1 MAAQCPLCH
10 APVNDDFGLQECN
23 GCGAQLLVHMDGHV
37 EYKGA
42 DQVELIDEE
51 NEVKTVAR
59 AAAGE
64 QSFPSLPEPQY
75 DLNEEPPPPP
85 AAPPEEPPE
94 DLVPPQPS
102 QARYQMPEEEVK
114 PQERPEPDHFIVGET
129 HDETERHTP
138 AEVPDDAT
146 MQMDTSDDSEAE
158 VVDEPVH
165 EPTTFDFDSPPG
177 HVEAEAA
184 PPPPVYVSAS
194 SPSSPDLSD
203 VAAFGNSEM
212 SGGRDG
218 TLRYNLIIEG
228 IDTADVREAFRE
240 AITDKKFVW
249 DIDQILKSVRNGKVL
264 IPNVAP
270 TKGYILVTRL
280 RNLPLKIRWEQYAI
294 QQT

>member
-1 MAAQCPLCH
+1 MASQCPLCH
-10 APVNDDFGLQECN
+10 APVKDDFGLQECLS
-23 GCGAQLLVHMDGHV
+23 CGAQLLIHMDGHV

-42 DQVELIDEE
+42 DRVEAIDEE
-51 NEVKTVAR
+51 DDIKTKSKVLE
-59 AAAGE
+59 E
-64 QSFPSLPEPQY
+64 QSYPSYQEPVY
-75 DLNEEPPPPP
+75 EMNEGPPP
-85 AAPPEEPPE
+85 APPSP
-94 DLVPPQPS
+94 DLVPPQDPK
-102 QARYQMPEEEVK
+102 ALYAMPEEEVK
-114 PQERPEPDHFIVGET
+114 PPPEPDHFIFGGEVEEVSATPTPIPEPEPQAPEEEPEVEATIPSVGET
-129 HDETERHTP
+129 SPHPEL
-138 AEVPDDAT
+138 
-146 MQMDTSDDSEAE
+146 
-158 VVDEPVH
+158 
-165 EPTTFDFDSPPG
+165 TTFDFDSPPT
-177 HVEAEAA
+177 HVEDEAT

-218 TLRYNLIIEG
+218 TLRYNFIIEG

-249 DIDQILKSVRNGKVL
+249 DIDQILKSVRNGKVF

-280 RNLPLKIRWEQYAI
+280 RGLPVKIRWEQYAI

>member
-1 MAAQCPLCH
+1 MASQCPLCH
-10 APVNDDFGLQECN
+10 APVKDDFGLQECMS
-23 GCGAQLLVHMDGHV
+23 CGAQLLVHMDGHV

-42 DQVELIDEE
+42 DQVEVIDEE
-51 NEVKTVAR
+51 NELKTVAR
-59 AAAGE
+59 APEE
-64 QSFPSLPEPQY
+64 QSFPSLPEPLY
-75 DLNEEPPPPP
+75 EMNEEPPPAPQPEQEP
-85 AAPPEEPPE
+85 AE
-94 DLVPPQPS
+94 DLVPPQES
-102 QARYQMPEEEVK
+102 GTVYKMPEEEVK
-114 PQERPEPDHFIVGET
+114 PPPEPDYFILGEADQT
-129 HDETERHTP
+129 EMHEASEDE
-138 AEVPDDAT
+138 AT
-146 MQMDTSDDSEAE
+146 MAMVADG
-158 VVDEPVH
+158 EPEK

-177 HVEAEAA
+177 HVEADAT
-184 PPPPVYVSAS
+184 PPPPVYVSAP

-203 VAAFGNSEM
+203 VAAFGNSEI

-249 DIDQILKSVRNGKVL
+249 DIDQILKSVRNGRVL

-280 RNLPLKIRWEQYAI
+280 RGLPLKIRWEQYAI